1 MAILSKNTQLYDEEN
16 IDRIEGRNRNTK
28 LVYINMLLSRIN
40 RISRQKIDKEWG
52 LEQSYKP
59 NGPKKIK
66 PNIAPTTVE

>member
-40 RISRQKIDKEWG
+40 RISRQKIDKE
-52 LEQSYKP
+52 
-59 NGPKKIK
+59 
-66 PNIAPTTVE
+66 